1 MITLD
6 AYLPQGALCAADRV
20 LAASLADNGAL
31 WWAGSGLV
39 ADATG
44 AVTGWRADPFGPVA
58 VPTTPNTGNGQ
69 IGEAGDLTGLLCRDG
84 MHCGLVAQDVTPDA
98 GRMTLAARYLPPWGA
113 EAKTILT
120 LNTGGEAKK
129 REGENYLYLSE
140 GEGRITVKDDA
151 GLIEAYL
158 PAPSQD
164 APRLVLVTLMGA
176 RLSVALLGGPEVTAT
191 APGPV
196 LSGKGHLFIGCR
208 NQRPGLTKTL
218 GGALIADIWAWPG
231 RALLGGDTPEE
242 RAALLAMRR
251 FWLWADDA

>member
-1 MITLD
+1 MIWLD
-6 AYLPQGALCAADRV
+6 DSLPPGALCAARGV
-20 LAASLADNGAL
+20 LAADLSESGAL

-44 AVTGWRADPFGPVA
+44 TVTGWRSDPLGALA
-58 VPTTPNTGNGQ
+58 VPTEPNTGNGQ

-84 MHCGLVAQDVTPDA
+84 LHCGLVAMDVVPDA
-98 GRMTLAARYLPPWGA
+98 GHVTLAARYLPPWGA

-120 LNTGGEAKK
+120 LNTGGGAKK

-140 GEGRITVKDDA
+140 AEGRITVKDDT
-151 GLIEAYL
+151 GLVEAHL

-164 APRLVLVTLMGA
+164 APRLVLLSMAGT

-191 APGPV
+191 ASGPV
-196 LSGKGHLFIGCR
+196 LSGMGHLFIGCR

-218 GGALIADIWAWPG
+218 GGALISDIWAWPG
-231 RALLGGDTPEE
+231 RALLGGDAPEE

-251 FWLWADDA
+251 FWLWSEGE